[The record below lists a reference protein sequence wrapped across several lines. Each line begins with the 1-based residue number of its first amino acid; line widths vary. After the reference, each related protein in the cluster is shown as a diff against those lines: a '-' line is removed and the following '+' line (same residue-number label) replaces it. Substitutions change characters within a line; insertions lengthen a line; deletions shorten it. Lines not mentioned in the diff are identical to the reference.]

1 MAGLGL
7 EPVAAEWKAQTN
19 SLSYGG
25 THIIGKSQ
33 FLSLK
38 TLSHKNLLIL
48 KHSWCAP
55 RLHFNR
61 NPNLRIERILESCCS
76 GLPKTLESLNP
87 DSWDR

>member
-25 THIIGKSQ
+25 TPIIGKSQ

-48 KHSWCAP
+48 KHLKMQPWCTP
-55 RLHFNR
+55 VVDVIKLF
-61 NPNLRIERILESCCS
+61 LEEIW
-76 GLPKTLESLNP
+76 KI
-87 DSWDR
+87 